1 MGNFGKKS
9 AVELDDLW
17 ENMSDFITSH
27 VKISDFGTSET
38 RFHNFKCHILESG
51 TFRNQISDFQMYGF
65 MISNVRFQIFQCQNF
80 RFWNFKEPDLII
92 SHVRIL
98 YMKWKTIQNFTKAIT
113 TI

>member
-1 MGNFGKKS
+1 MGSFGKKS

-65 MISNVRFQIFQCQNF
+65 MISNVRFSN
-80 RFWNFKEPDLII
+80 
-92 SHVRIL
+92 VRISDSGTL
-98 YMKWKTIQNFTKAIT
+98 RNQI
-113 TI
+113 